1 MNATIYEYQIE
12 YPRMTKQLYE
22 NDRKIWDAVMLR
34 IRIQELDKGFYLRKA
49 NKPQKKGAVLTF
61 RACKD
66 VAEWEKE
73 MEKLKEDAKKI
84 GYELSVEEKKGDGGH
99 GES

>member
-1 MNATIYEYQIE
+1 MGVTLYEYQIE

-34 IRIQELDKGFYLRKA
+34 IRIQELNKGFYLRKM
-49 NKPQKKGAVLTF
+49 NKPQKKGTVLTF

-84 GYELSVEEKKGDGGH
+84 GCELSVEEKKEDGSH
-99 GES
+99 GKS